1 MDNLQAVLH
10 RAENVD
16 HTARYCARTCGNRTQ
31 RAGRTKLTPGCLQ
44 FKPPSKKQC
53 EAAVRQR
60 PFTGDGRSVKQRCV
74 NVPFRYPPHGFG
86 LYMSAYERKTDIP
99 DLLPNVR

>member
-53 EAAVRQR
+53 EAAVRQTKKQCEAAVRQR
-60 PFTGDGRSVKQRCV
+60 PF
-74 NVPFRYPPHGFG
+74 
-86 LYMSAYERKTDIP
+86 
-99 DLLPNVR
+99 LPGTVGV